1 MLPIAQTIYN
11 LVVSPMSNFRFFLK
25 IDDSTLAE
33 VSKLWRLLQNY
44 RSAITAGTLARR
56 DKSFA

>member
-44 RSAITAGTLARR
+44 CSAITAGTLARR
-56 DKSFA
+56 DQSFA